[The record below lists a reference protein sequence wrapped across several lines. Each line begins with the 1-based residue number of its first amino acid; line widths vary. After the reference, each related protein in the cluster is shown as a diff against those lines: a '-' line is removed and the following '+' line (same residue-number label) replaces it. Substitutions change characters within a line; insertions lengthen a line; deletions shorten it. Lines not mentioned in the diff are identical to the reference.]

1 MLYQSKNNNFYAPR
15 VGLSNADKL
24 LTCISSLKGSEIHV
38 IAGDFNGRVGKESVT
53 FDTYH
58 RGKGYGTR
66 NPEELRCSYSNA
78 KFNVQINGSSSK
90 SFKVTVGVHQGSV
103 LSHLLFVIMMAA
115 LSREFSA
122 SGPRELLY
130 ANNLAILS
138 DSLVDHLRCSM
149 GGSL

>member
-1 MLYQSKNNNFYAPR
+1 MLYQSKNNNFHAPR
-15 VGLSNADKL
+15 VGLSIDEKL

-58 RGKGYGTR
+58 GGKGYGTR
-66 NPEELRCSYSNA
+66 NPEELRWSYSNA
-78 KFNVQINGSSSK
+78 KFSVQINGSSSK

-103 LSHLLFVIMMAA
+103 LSHLLFVIMMEA
-115 LSREFSA
+115 LSREF
-122 SGPRELLY
+122 R

>member
-15 VGLSNADKL
+15 VGLSNDDKL

-58 RGKGYGTR
+58 GGKGYGTR
-66 NPEELRCSYSNA
+66 NPEQLKWSYSNG
-78 KFNVQINGSSSK
+78 KFSVQMNGSSSE
-90 SFKVTVGVHQGSV
+90 SFKVTVDVHQGSV
-103 LSHLLFVIMMAA
+103 LSHLMEA
-115 LSREFSA
+115 LSREFRA
-122 SGPRELLY
+122 SGPWELLY
-130 ANNLAILS
+130 ANDLAILS

-149 GGSL
+149 GGYL

>member
-1 MLYQSKNNNFYAPR
+1 MLYQSKNNNFYVPR
-15 VGLSNADKL
+15 VGLSNDDKL

-58 RGKGYGTR
+58 GGKGYGTR
-66 NPEELRCSYSNA
+66 NPEELRWSYSNA
-78 KFNVQINGSSSK
+78 KFSVQINDSSSK

-103 LSHLLFVIMMAA
+103 LSHLLFVIMMEA
-115 LSREFSA
+115 LSREFRA
-122 SGPRELLY
+122 SGPWELLY